1 MLAKNIK
8 DNLKE
13 YVTSKI
19 TKDNIEK
26 KYLELE
32 EKLSF
37 MDADLRNIAK
47 SAKNSGN
54 IVIVASSDKLKFLE
68 NYGFDVIVLSDNSSQ
83 EATIKSNF
91 KSSKYKDIYL
101 CDSDTESD
109 IIKDLKD
116 NYNANVINVKMMY
129 TLTDEEVNMHE
140 DYLTIMHSFIENIR
154 NTALS

>member
-8 DNLKE
+8 NNLKD

-19 TKDNIEK
+19 VKDNIDK
-26 KYLELE
+26 KYEELE

-83 EATIKSNF
+83 ETSIKSNF
-91 KSSKYKDIYL
+91 KLDKYKDIYL
-101 CDSDTESD
+101 CDTDTESD
-109 IIKDLKD
+109 LIKDLKD
-116 NYNANVINVKMMY
+116 NYNANIINVKMMY
-129 TLTDEEVNMHE
+129 TLSDEEVASNE
-140 DYLTIMHSFIENIR
+140 DYLTIMHNFIEDIR